1 MCPAFW
7 CSVYRCTCGLP
18 TKQCTSSSLKGWEQ
32 LHAYTDCLTTVLSVL
47 LLSIC
52 LQAAVKRVL
61 SDSEEVVAEDVGPL
75 LKAVVA
81 TNKFERE
88 MAALF
93 GGKGLKEEDEDD
105 GLQVGASVHVEN
117 DYVPSS
123 CCSCLMAGS

>member
-1 MCPAFW
+1 MLLPCVTEARITLLGKLLTLPRPPAH
-7 CSVYRCTCGLP
+7 
-18 TKQCTSSSLKGWEQ
+18 SLLQ
-32 LHAYTDCLTTVLSVL
+32 NLLLLVL
-47 LLSIC
+47 LLLLC

-93 GGKGLKEEDEDD
+93 GGKGLQDEDEDD
-105 GLQVGASVHVEN
+105 GLTVRRRGNSTLPARNAKQR
-117 DYVPSS
+117 
-123 CCSCLMAGS
+123 L

>member
-1 MCPAFW
+1 M
-7 CSVYRCTCGLP
+7 
-18 TKQCTSSSLKGWEQ
+18 
-32 LHAYTDCLTTVLSVL
+32 
-47 LLSIC
+47 
-52 LQAAVKRVL
+52 KRVL

-105 GLQVGASVHVEN
+105 GLQVGTHQYSLVR
-117 DYVPSS
+117 
-123 CCSCLMAGS
+123 MAEGQHWLSGS